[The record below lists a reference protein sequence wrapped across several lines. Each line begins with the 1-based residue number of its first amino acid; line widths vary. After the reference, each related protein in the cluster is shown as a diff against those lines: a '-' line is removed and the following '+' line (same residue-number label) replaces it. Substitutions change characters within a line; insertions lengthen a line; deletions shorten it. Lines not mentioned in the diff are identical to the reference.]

1 VSASIKAFLLAA
13 LLVGGE
19 ALLYQ
24 QSGPAGPQGVGDRWY
39 EGVPNHHVPDF
50 ALPPGF
56 QLAVDAERGGTAQ
69 DVAGVYALNYNAA
82 SRTWT
87 GGSGASQVT
96 VRKVDAVYV
105 LQFAVNGVLW
115 GGNGVLATDASTRT
129 VYWRVGGPTGTV
141 RCMARY

>member
-1 VSASIKAFLLAA
+1 VSASIKVLLSAA
-13 LLVGGE
+13 LVVGGS

-24 QSGPAGPQGVGDRWY
+24 QSGPADPQGVGDRWY

-50 ALPPGF
+50 APPPGF

-69 DVAGVYALNYNAA
+69 DVAGVYAMTYNASTRA
-82 SRTWT
+82 WT
-87 GGSGASQVT
+87 GGTGTSQA
-96 VRKVDAVYV
+96 RAWKEGAVYV
-105 LQFAVNGVLW
+105 LHFYVNGQLW
-115 GGNGVLATDASTRT
+115 GGNGVLAIDASTRT